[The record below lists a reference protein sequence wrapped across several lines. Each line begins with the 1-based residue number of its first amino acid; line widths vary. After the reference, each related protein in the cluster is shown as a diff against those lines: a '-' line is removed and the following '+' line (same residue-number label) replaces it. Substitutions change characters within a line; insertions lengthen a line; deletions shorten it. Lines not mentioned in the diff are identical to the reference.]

1 MQRLT
6 THSRPPSVIRHL
18 PLILRTPTTFFTTT
32 TTSHIAINTNQNKNK
47 SKEELND
54 NQNEKSTKFK
64 INYAQVTD
72 NENTPNR
79 KQAIVLNIRD
89 GIVQK
94 DYVITVDNIRSTQNF
109 IFAKLSN
116 PFCIFLSFS
125 KVFDSLQEETIQ
137 VKGQEIQYGDIEL
150 SRYLAK

>member
-1 MQRLT
+1 MRRLT

-18 PLILRTPTTFFTTT
+18 PLILRTPTKSFTITI
-32 TTSHIAINTNQNKNK
+32 TSPIDINTNQNKKK
-47 SKEELND
+47 SIEELND

-72 NENTPNR
+72 NENISNR

-94 DYVITVDNIRSTQNF
+94 DYVITVDNIRSTGII
-109 IFAKLSN
+109 IFA
-116 PFCIFLSFS
+116 F
-125 KVFDSLQEETIQ
+125 
-137 VKGQEIQYGDIEL
+137 
-150 SRYLAK
+150 R